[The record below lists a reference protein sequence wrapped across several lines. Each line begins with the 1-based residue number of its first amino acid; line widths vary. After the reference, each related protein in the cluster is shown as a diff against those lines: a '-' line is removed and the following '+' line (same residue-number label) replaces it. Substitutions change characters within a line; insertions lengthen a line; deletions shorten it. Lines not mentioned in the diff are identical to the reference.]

1 MKTVKILL
9 REGIFDH
16 EKNQKEQE
24 HKACVD
30 CQPSWLGLCGT
41 LLVGTTAAWFTD
53 SVTSASNVI
62 KSGNLD
68 VKLEY
73 KTGDSDWAEVT
84 KDTTVF
90 DENTLWEPGRVEVVN
105 FNATTLAIAF
115 CRKVFLIFK
124 EWRIITFC

>member
-24 HKACVD
+24 HKVCVD

-73 KTGDSDWAEVT
+73 KTGNSDRASGIYDIVV
-84 KDTTVF
+84 KGGKYYKF
-90 DENTLWEPGRVEVVN
+90 DPFNNNADGPGTNYVASGYKVVQDGN
-105 FNATTLAIAF
+105 WYS
-115 CRKVFLIFK
+115 VVP
-124 EWRIITFC
+124 E

>member
-1 MKTVKILL
+1 MKTIKIPL

-24 HKACVD
+24 HKACV
-30 CQPSWLGLCGT
+30 GLCGT

-90 DENTLWEPGRVEVVN
+90 DENALWEPGRVEVVN
-105 FNATTLAIAF
+105 FNATTLAIVF
-115 CRKVFLIFK
+115 CRKVFLIFN
-124 EWRIITFC
+124 I